1 MTLQPL
7 DPLGAALRAAYER
20 ARHDIDW
27 SQHPLMQVYREHS
40 HVKTR
45 YVEAGV
51 KGFKRR
57 KERPCSAS
65 QPPA

>member
-1 MTLQPL
+1 MTIQPL
-7 DPLGAALRAAYER
+7 DPLGAALRTAYEL

-27 SQHPLMQVYREHS
+27 SGHPLMQVYREHS